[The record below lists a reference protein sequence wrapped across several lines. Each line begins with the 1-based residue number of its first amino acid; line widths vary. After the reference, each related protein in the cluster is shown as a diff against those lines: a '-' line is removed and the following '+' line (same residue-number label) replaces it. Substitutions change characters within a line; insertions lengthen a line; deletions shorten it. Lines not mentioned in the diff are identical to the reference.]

1 MAYSELI
8 KNFSRIRAYLRAFY
22 VHGFRH
28 RDEYTAKSARSYD
41 NERRR
46 IESWLGD
53 YMSFGQDESGRRVF
67 LSVDSRAIQENP
79 LYRAFRTRSF
89 TDRDI
94 MLHFHLLD
102 ILDGPESREGLSITG
117 LMDELSERLSDFE
130 DDSMPDESTVR
141 KKLREYASLGLV
153 ELRKKGR
160 ETIYRR
166 SEDRTDL
173 ASWDAAAAFFQEA
186 APLGVIGSFL
196 RDRMPE
202 RFQKFRFK
210 HHYILNALDSEI
222 LYDLFAAIRES
233 RMVTLT
239 VHKRQ
244 QITVLPLRIYIG
256 TQTGRQYLLACSM
269 AGRHGGTRRPG
280 QSTGPAP
287 GASAASPTGQ
297 SAGPA
302 PGAPAASSSGP
313 AADPP
318 PHIRF
323 TFYRADLIDN
333 VKTGEKTDP
342 PEDLSKELDAF
353 TSHVWGVAGSNAAPL
368 QHIEMTVLAGPEE
381 DFIVQRLEREKR
393 CGTVE
398 KLDGSRWRFSA
409 DVYDAL
415 EMLPWLRTFTGRI
428 ADLQCTDRRVI
439 DRFRADFDALAG
451 MYGMNSTGAI
461 GNSTDATGPHTSEP
475 DPGGADTVTTD
486 GDMTDA
492 LS

>member
-8 KNFSRIRAYLRAFY
+8 KNFGRIRAYLRSFY

-67 LSVDSRAIQENP
+67 LSVDSRAIPENP

-102 ILDGPESREGLSITG
+102 ILDGPEGREGLSITG

-256 TQTGRQYLLACSM
+256 TQTGRQYLLACS
-269 AGRHGGTRRPG
+269 P
-280 QSTGPAP
+280 S
-287 GASAASPTGQ
+287 GA
-297 SAGPA
+297 
-302 PGAPAASSSGP
+302 
-313 AADPP
+313 AADRIPNV
-318 PHIRF
+318 RF

-451 MYGMNSTGAI
+451 MYDMNSIGAI
-461 GNSTDATGPHTSEP
+461 RNSTDATGPHTGEP

>member
-130 DDSMPDESTVR
+130 DDAMPDESTVR
-141 KKLREYASLGLV
+141 KKLREYATLDLV

-287 GASAASPTGQ
+287 GA
-297 SAGPA
+297 
-302 PGAPAASSSGP
+302 PAASSSGP

-398 KLDGSRWRFSA
+398 KLDDSRWRFSA

-428 ADLQCTDRRVI
+428 ADLKCTDRRVI

-461 GNSTDATGPHTSEP
+461 GNSTDATGPHTGEP

>member
-8 KNFSRIRAYLRAFY
+8 KNFSRIRAYLRSFY

-297 SAGPA
+297 SAGSAPGAPAASPTGQSAGPA
-302 PGAPAASSSGP
+302 PGAPAASSSGS

-368 QHIEMTVLAGPEE
+368 QHIEM
-381 DFIVQRLEREKR
+381 R

>member
-8 KNFSRIRAYLRAFY
+8 KKFGRIRAYLRSFY

-141 KKLREYASLGLV
+141 KKLREFASLGLV

-280 QSTGPAP
+280 QSAGPAP

-451 MYGMNSTGAI
+451 MYDMNSIGAI
-461 GNSTDATGPHTSEP
+461 RNSTDATGPHTGEP

>member
-8 KNFSRIRAYLRAFY
+8 KNFGRIRAYLRSFY

-67 LSVDSRAIQENP
+67 LSVDSRAIPENP

-256 TQTGRQYLLACSM
+256 TQTGRQYLLACS
-269 AGRHGGTRRPG
+269 P
-280 QSTGPAP
+280 S
-287 GASAASPTGQ
+287 GA
-297 SAGPA
+297 
-302 PGAPAASSSGP
+302 
-313 AADPP
+313 AADRIPNV
-318 PHIRF
+318 RF

-451 MYGMNSTGAI
+451 MYDMNSIGAI
-461 GNSTDATGPHTSEP
+461 RNSTDATGPHTGEP

>member
-8 KNFSRIRAYLRAFY
+8 KKFGRIRAYLRSFY

-166 SEDRTDL
+166 SEARTDL

-461 GNSTDATGPHTSEP
+461 GNSTDATGPHTGEP

>member
-46 IESWLGD
+46 IESWLGG

-102 ILDGPESREGLSITG
+102 ILDGPEGREGLSITG

-160 ETIYRR
+160 EIIYRR

-287 GASAASPTGQ
+287 GASAAS
-297 SAGPA
+297 
-302 PGAPAASSSGP
+302 SSGP

-342 PEDLSKELDAF
+342 PEDLSEELDAF

-451 MYGMNSTGAI
+451 MYDMNSIGAI
-461 GNSTDATGPHTSEP
+461 RNSTDATGPHTGEP

>member
-8 KNFSRIRAYLRAFY
+8 KNFGRIRAYLRSFY

-46 IESWLGD
+46 IESWLGG

-67 LSVDSRAIQENP
+67 LSVDSRAIPENP

-102 ILDGPESREGLSITG
+102 ILDGPEGREGLSITG

-141 KKLREYASLGLV
+141 KKLKEYASLGLV

-256 TQTGRQYLLACSM
+256 TQTGRQYLLACS
-269 AGRHGGTRRPG
+269 P
-280 QSTGPAP
+280 S
-287 GASAASPTGQ
+287 GA
-297 SAGPA
+297 
-302 PGAPAASSSGP
+302 
-313 AADPP
+313 AADRIPNV
-318 PHIRF
+318 RF

-398 KLDGSRWRFSA
+398 KLDGSRWHFSA

-451 MYGMNSTGAI
+451 MYDMNSIGAI
-461 GNSTDATGPHTSEP
+461 RNSTDATGPHTGEP
-475 DPGGADTVTTD
+475 DSGGADTVTTD

>member
-8 KNFSRIRAYLRAFY
+8 KNFGRIRAYLRSFY

-67 LSVDSRAIQENP
+67 LSVDSRAIPENP

-102 ILDGPESREGLSITG
+102 ILDGPEGREGLSITG

-166 SEDRTDL
+166 SENRTDL

-256 TQTGRQYLLACSM
+256 TQTGRQYLLACS
-269 AGRHGGTRRPG
+269 P
-280 QSTGPAP
+280 S
-287 GASAASPTGQ
+287 GA
-297 SAGPA
+297 
-302 PGAPAASSSGP
+302 
-313 AADPP
+313 AADRIPNV
-318 PHIRF
+318 RF

-342 PEDLSKELDAF
+342 PEDLSEELDAF

-451 MYGMNSTGAI
+451 MYGMSDTRMDGTEDTNGTNG
-461 GNSTDATGPHTSEP
+461 T
-475 DPGGADTVTTD
+475 PGMYGTD
-486 GDMTDA
+486 GGVTNA

>member
-1 MAYSELI
+1 
-8 KNFSRIRAYLRAFY
+8 
-22 VHGFRH
+22 
-28 RDEYTAKSARSYD
+28 
-41 NERRR
+41 
-46 IESWLGD
+46 
-53 YMSFGQDESGRRVF
+53 
-67 LSVDSRAIQENP
+67 
-79 LYRAFRTRSF
+79 
-89 TDRDI
+89 

-102 ILDGPESREGLSITG
+102 ILDGPEGREGLSITG

-256 TQTGRQYLLACSM
+256 TQTGRQYLLACS
-269 AGRHGGTRRPG
+269 P
-280 QSTGPAP
+280 S
-287 GASAASPTGQ
+287 GA
-297 SAGPA
+297 
-302 PGAPAASSSGP
+302 
-313 AADPP
+313 AADRIPNV
-318 PHIRF
+318 RF

-368 QHIEMTVLAGPEE
+368 QHIEMTVLAGPGE
-381 DFIVQRLEREKR
+381 DFIVQRLEREKS
-393 CGTVE
+393 C
-398 KLDGSRWRFSA
+398 
-409 DVYDAL
+409 
-415 EMLPWLRTFTGRI
+415 
-428 ADLQCTDRRVI
+428 
-439 DRFRADFDALAG
+439 
-451 MYGMNSTGAI
+451 GMNS
-461 GNSTDATGPHTSEP
+461 
-475 DPGGADTVTTD
+475 V
-486 GDMTDA
+486 
-492 LS
+492 

>member
-8 KNFSRIRAYLRAFY
+8 KNFSRIRAYLRSFY

-46 IESWLGD
+46 IESWLGG

-67 LSVDSRAIQENP
+67 LSVDSRAIQDNP

-244 QITVLPLRIYIG
+244 QITVLPFRIYIG

-323 TFYRADLIDN
+323 TFYRTDLIDN

-342 PEDLSKELDAF
+342 PEDLSEELDAF

-451 MYGMNSTGAI
+451 MYDMNSTGAI
-461 GNSTDATGPHTSEP
+461 GNSTGATGPHTGEP

>member
-8 KNFSRIRAYLRAFY
+8 KKFGRIRAYLRSFY

-256 TQTGRQYLLACSM
+256 TQTGRQYLLACS
-269 AGRHGGTRRPG
+269 P
-280 QSTGPAP
+280 S
-287 GASAASPTGQ
+287 GA
-297 SAGPA
+297 
-302 PGAPAASSSGP
+302 
-313 AADPP
+313 AADRIPNA
-318 PHIRF
+318 RF

>member
-8 KNFSRIRAYLRAFY
+8 KNFGRIRAYLRSFY

-67 LSVDSRAIQENP
+67 LSVDSRAIPENP

-102 ILDGPESREGLSITG
+102 ILDGPEGREGLSITG

-141 KKLREYASLGLV
+141 KKLREYATLDLV

-256 TQTGRQYLLACSM
+256 TQTGRQYLLACS
-269 AGRHGGTRRPG
+269 P
-280 QSTGPAP
+280 S
-287 GASAASPTGQ
+287 GA
-297 SAGPA
+297 
-302 PGAPAASSSGP
+302 
-313 AADPP
+313 AADRIPNV
-318 PHIRF
+318 RF

-398 KLDGSRWRFSA
+398 KLDDSRWRFSA

-451 MYGMNSTGAI
+451 MYGMNSTGAT
-461 GNSTDATGPHTSEP
+461 GNSTGAIGPHTGEP

>member
-8 KNFSRIRAYLRAFY
+8 KNFGRIRAYLRSFY

-166 SEDRTDL
+166 SENRTDL

-287 GASAASPTGQ
+287 GASAASP
-297 SAGPA
+297 S
-302 PGAPAASSSGP
+302 GA
-313 AADPP
+313 AADRIPNV
-318 PHIRF
+318 RF

-451 MYGMNSTGAI
+451 MYDMNSTGAI
-461 GNSTDATGPHTSEP
+461 GNSTGATGPHTGEP